1 MSGCLILTHFDQV
14 LLSIFRLFEEPLIF
28 SIRSIEFRLLEPL
41 IQLLHFL
48 SFLGFFLLFLFRSE
62 YLLLLLCRRW
72 PLNAD
77 LGEPIDRVLVLEG
90 GRGTQA
96 SKFDA
101 LDDSEEAGRQ
111 GKDCEV
117 TRSHLFSLDFNKL

>member
-1 MSGCLILTHFDQV
+1 MSFV
-14 LLSIFRLFEEPLIF
+14 
-28 SIRSIEFRLLEPL
+28 
-41 IQLLHFL
+41 
-48 SFLGFFLLFLFRSE
+48 
-62 YLLLLLCRRW
+62 
-72 PLNAD
+72 D

-90 GRGTQA
+90 GRGTQAIGA

-117 TRSHLFSLDFNKL
+117 TRFHLFSLDFI